1 MSQALV
7 LYPGGIGMVA
17 RKSGL
22 RLGPDDIPIVLGMIA
37 RNDRRHD
44 IAAWFGVNQG
54 RIKGAENGDYGEVE
68 PASANELPPSGPP
81 GIKGRNL
88 RDAVE
93 EFQRL
98 TAKGDEAGAMAALAA
113 GAKAYD
119 TDEP

>member
-1 MSQALV
+1 
-7 LYPGGIGMVA
+7 MVA
-17 RKSGL
+17 RKSGY
-22 RLGPDDIPIVLGMIA
+22 RLEPDDIPIVRGMIA

-54 RIKGAENGDYGEVE
+54 RIKGAEDGDYGDVD
-68 PASANELPPSGPP
+68 PAPAAELPPSGPP
-81 GIKGRNL
+81 GIKGRHL

-98 TAKGDEAGAMAALAA
+98 TAKGDSAGAYAALIE

-119 TDEP
+119 ADEP

>member
-1 MSQALV
+1 
-7 LYPGGIGMVA
+7 MVA
-17 RKSGL
+17 RKSGY

-54 RIKGAENGDYGEVE
+54 RIKGAENGDLGKVE
-68 PASANELPPSGPP
+68 PALASELPPSGPP
-81 GIKGRNL
+81 GVKGRNL

-93 EFQRL
+93 QYQRL
-98 TAKGDEAGAMAALAA
+98 MAKGDEAGANAALAA
-113 GAKAYD
+113 GATAYD

>member
-1 MSQALV
+1 MSQAPAV
-7 LYPGGIGMVA
+7 QPGDIEMVA
-17 RKSGL
+17 RKSGF
-22 RLGPDDIPIVLGMIA
+22 RLGPDDIPIVRGMIA

-54 RIKGAENGDYGEVE
+54 RIKSAEDGDYGEVE
-68 PASANELPPSGPP
+68 PAAAEELPPSGPP
-81 GIKGRNL
+81 GIKGRHL

-93 EFQRL
+93 QYQRL
-98 TAKGDEAGAMAALAA
+98 MAKGDEAGAKAALAA

>member
-1 MSQALV
+1 
-7 LYPGGIGMVA
+7 MVA
-17 RKSGL
+17 RKSGY
-22 RLGPDDIPIVLGMIA
+22 RLTADDIPIVLGMIA

-54 RIKGAENGDYGEVE
+54 RIPGDDKGDYENVDAA
-68 PASANELPPSGPP
+68 PAAELPPSGPP

-98 TAKGDEAGAMAALAA
+98 TAKGDATGAYAALIA

-119 TDEP
+119 ADEP